1 MSAARLATRSGAPNV
16 IQSFGHPSLN
26 LTLSVCNNRGVI
38 ANLRGEVGEEK
49 DGTANSV
56 GRRQPDR
63 VWNGPCQRHARADD
77 KAAAHKAGDVGL
89 RLRSS
94 DRQLCVHVR
103 VRAGQSTQ
111 SPFRQS
117 LTIASRLA

>member
-1 MSAARLATRSGAPNV
+1 M
-16 IQSFGHPSLN
+16 
-26 LTLSVCNNRGVI
+26 
-38 ANLRGEVGEEK
+38 ANLCGEVGEET

-63 VWNGPCQRHARADD
+63 AWNARPCRRHARADD
-77 KAAAHKAGDVGL
+77 KAAANKVGDMGL

-117 LTIASRLA
+117 LTIASRLAVILVEGLAAGC